1 MNEALKEV
9 LLTFAVLGGF
19 FGLCLIG
26 FGIIRFADRKWYR
39 ERRDRN
45 DR

>member
-19 FGLCLIG
+19 FGLCLAA
-26 FGIIRFADRKWYR
+26 FGAVRFADRK
-39 ERRDRN
+39 
-45 DR
+45 